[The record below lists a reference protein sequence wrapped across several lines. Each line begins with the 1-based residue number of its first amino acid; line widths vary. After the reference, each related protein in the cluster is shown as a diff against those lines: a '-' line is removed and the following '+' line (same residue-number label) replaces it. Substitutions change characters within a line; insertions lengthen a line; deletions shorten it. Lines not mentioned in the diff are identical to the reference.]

1 MVSKSLKTRLAS
13 CVMLFISVVC
23 LSSCVSKDRL
33 VLFQDAEEYLDA
45 KRIASTY
52 DIRIQADDQLAIA
65 VSSEFKEL
73 VDVFN
78 NKTFIGSGA
87 NGGMNMNNM
96 MNGNSGGSGLGGS
109 NLTGFHV
116 DKDGNIDF
124 PIFGKIRVEGLSR
137 KEVAELIQGK
147 LREGYIKDAVVSVEL
162 LSFHVVVLGAAGR
175 ETILN
180 ISKDRC
186 TIVEALTMAGG
197 FKQGAYRDNALVV
210 REENGTVWT
219 YRVDFTSL
227 SDLLNSPVYYLQ
239 QNDIIYLEPNGAV
252 SVDESP
258 AQKYM
263 SIITSTLGFVT
274 GIAAIILAL

>member
-33 VLFQDAEEYLDA
+33 VLFQDAEQYLDA

-52 DIRIQADDQLAIA
+52 DIRIQADDQLAIS

-87 NGGMNMNNM
+87 NGGMNMNM
-96 MNGNSGGSGLGGS
+96 GMNGGGNSGLGTS
-109 NLTGFHV
+109 NLSGFHV

-137 KEVAELIQGK
+137 REVADLIQGK

-162 LSFHVVVLGAAGR
+162 LSFHVVVLGAANS
-175 ETILN
+175 EQILTIN
-180 ISKDRC
+180 KDRF

-227 SDLLNSPVYYLQ
+227 GDLLNSPVYYLQ

-263 SIITSTLGFVT
+263 SIITSTIGFAAGV
-274 GIAAIILAL
+274 AAIILAL

>member
-1 MVSKSLKTRLAS
+1 
-13 CVMLFISVVC
+13 MLFVSVIC

-33 VLFQDAEEYLDA
+33 VLFQDSDDYLDA

-52 DIRIQADDQLAIA
+52 DIRIQADDQLAISI
-65 VSSEFKEL
+65 SSEFKEL
-73 VDVFN
+73 VEVFN
-78 NKTFIGSGA
+78 NKTFIGSSS
-87 NGGMNMNNM
+87 GMGMGNMNTA
-96 MNGNSGGSGLGGS
+96 GAGGSGLSGGS
-109 NLTGFHV
+109 NLSGFHV

-137 KEVAELIQGK
+137 REVADVIQAK
-147 LREGYIKDAVVSVEL
+147 LRDGYIKDAVVSVEL
-162 LSFHVVVLGAAGR
+162 LSFHVVVVGAANS

-186 TIVEALTMAGG
+186 TIIEALTMAGG
-197 FKQGAYRDNALVV
+197 FKQGAYRDNVLVV

-219 YRVDFTSL
+219 YRVDFTKL
-227 SDLLNSPVYYLQ
+227 GDLLNSPVYYLQ
-239 QNDIIYLEPNGAV
+239 QNDIIYLEPNGAI

-263 SIITSTLGFVT
+263 SMITSTLGFLT
-274 GIAAIILAL
+274 GIAAIIIAM